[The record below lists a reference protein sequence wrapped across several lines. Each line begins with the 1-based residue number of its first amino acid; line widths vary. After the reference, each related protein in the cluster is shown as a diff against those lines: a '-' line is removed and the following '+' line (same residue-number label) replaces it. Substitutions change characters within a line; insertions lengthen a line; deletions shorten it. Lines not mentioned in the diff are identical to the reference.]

1 MTSRYFVP
9 IGSFAGI
16 DLSDEVYGYVK
27 LVSDSDWV
35 IETTFGS
42 PFLPLPRNFRA
53 PAGSACTF
61 IAFVMTTKTSVQ
73 ISTRATKGPLT
84 LEQQRFQFLIRQIGD
99 ARKAFSDLEKRIE
112 AFRQLRVQ
120 KLQPVRASLTRALR
134 ETIFAIDRLLDQR
147 GWSRAEQAALRNI
160 LTGTAEVVIEV
171 AGEDP
176 EIKAVYNKHS
186 NVDFD
191 AAKAEEIRRLK
202 AEAEAATGFDL
213 GNDEGIR
220 SEEDLV
226 ERLYE
231 EMAARET
238 AAEERDEHRP
248 PKPSKRSVDNAQLA
262 QQALRDIYRKLA
274 SAVHPDRESD
284 AARREE
290 KNELMQRI
298 NQAYA
303 ANDLLSLFEIQI
315 EIDQLDPEQIG
326 NLGTQRLRHYN
337 RLLSE
342 QLEQLRSKL
351 QALEASAGADDE
363 AVDEP
368 FDARNLEMRLR
379 RQARGLRAE
388 VTRQEQ
394 LLRVLA
400 DKAATRRWLKQQR
413 QFAKFDNDEDED

>member
-1 MTSRYFVP
+1 MTP
-9 IGSFAGI
+9 
-16 DLSDEVYGYVK
+16 
-27 LVSDSDWV
+27 
-35 IETTFGS
+35 
-42 PFLPLPRNFRA
+42 
-53 PAGSACTF
+53 
-61 IAFVMTTKTSVQ
+61 KTSVQ
-73 ISTRATKGPLT
+73 ISARTPKGPQS
-84 LEQQRFQFLIRQIGD
+84 LEQQRFEFLIRQIED

-120 KLQPVRASLTRALR
+120 KLQPIRATLTRALR

-191 AAKAEEIRRLK
+191 TAKDEDIQRLK
-202 AEAEAATGFDL
+202 AEAESFTGFDL
-213 GNDEGIR
+213 GDDEGIR

-226 ERLYE
+226 QRLYE
-231 EMAARET
+231 EMAASET
-238 AAEERDEHRP
+238 ASR
-248 PKPSKRSVDNAQLA
+248 PSKRGEDNAQRA
-262 QQALRDIYRKLA
+262 RQALRDIYRKLA
-274 SAVHPDRESD
+274 SSVHPDRESD

-326 NLGTQRLRHYN
+326 NLGKQRLRQYN

-342 QLEQLRSKL
+342 QLEQLRAKL

-363 AVDEP
+363 TVDDH
-368 FDARNLEMRLR
+368 FDVQKLELRLR

-413 QFAKFDNDEDED
+413 QFARLDDDEVDD

>member
-1 MTSRYFVP
+1 
-9 IGSFAGI
+9 
-16 DLSDEVYGYVK
+16 
-27 LVSDSDWV
+27 
-35 IETTFGS
+35 
-42 PFLPLPRNFRA
+42 
-53 PAGSACTF
+53 
-61 IAFVMTTKTSVQ
+61 MTTNTSVQ
-73 ISTRATKGPLT
+73 LSTRTSKGPQT
-84 LEQQRFQFLIRQIGD
+84 LEQQRFQFLIRQIAD

-112 AFRQLRVQ
+112 AFRQLRLQ

-147 GWSRAEQAALRNI
+147 GWSRAEQAALRDI
-160 LTGTAEVVIEV
+160 LTGTAEIVIEV

-186 NVDFD
+186 NLDFD
-191 AAKAEEIRRLK
+191 TAKDEDIQRLK

-213 GNDEGIR
+213 GGDEGIR
-220 SEEDLV
+220 SEDDLV
-226 ERLYE
+226 QRLYE
-231 EMAARET
+231 EMAAREA
-238 AAEERDEHRP
+238 AAEGRDEPRKS
-248 PKPSKRSVDNAQLA
+248 KPSKRSEDSAQLA
-262 QQALRDIYRKLA
+262 RQALRDIYRKLA

-290 KNELMQRI
+290 KNQLMQRI

-326 NLGTQRLRHYN
+326 DLGSQRLRHYN
-337 RLLSE
+337 RLLAE
-342 QLEQLRSKL
+342 QLEQLRGKL
-351 QALEASAGADDE
+351 QALEASAGADDDADSE
-363 AVDEP
+363 GG
-368 FDARNLEMRLR
+368 FDAHNLEMRLR

-388 VTRQEQ
+388 VARQEQ

-413 QFAKFDNDEDED
+413 QFAKLLDDEVED

>member
-1 MTSRYFVP
+1 
-9 IGSFAGI
+9 
-16 DLSDEVYGYVK
+16 
-27 LVSDSDWV
+27 
-35 IETTFGS
+35 
-42 PFLPLPRNFRA
+42 
-53 PAGSACTF
+53 
-61 IAFVMTTKTSVQ
+61 MTTKTSLQ
-73 ISTRATKGPLT
+73 TSSRTPKGPQT

-112 AFRQLRVQ
+112 AFRQLRVK

-160 LTGTAEVVIEV
+160 LTGTAEIVIEV

-191 AAKAEEIRRLK
+191 TAKDEDIQRLK
-202 AEAEAATGFDL
+202 AEAEASTGFDL
-213 GNDEGIR
+213 GGDGDIR

-226 ERLYE
+226 QRLYE

-238 AAEERDEHRP
+238 AEERDAPRP
-248 PKPSKRSVDNAQLA
+248 PKPSKRSEDNAKLA

-290 KNELMQRI
+290 KNALMQRI

-303 ANDLLSLFEIQI
+303 ENDLLALFEIQI
-315 EIDQLDPEQIG
+315 EVDQLDPEQIG
-326 NLGTQRLRHYN
+326 DLGTQRLRHYN

-342 QLEQLRSKL
+342 QLEQLRGKL

-363 AVDEP
+363 ADFEGGIG
-368 FDARNLEMRLR
+368 AHNLEMRLR

-394 LLRVLA
+394 LLKVLA
-400 DKAATRRWLKQQR
+400 DKAATKRWLKQQR
-413 QFAKFDNDEDED
+413 QFAKRDDDEAED

>member
-1 MTSRYFVP
+1 
-9 IGSFAGI
+9 
-16 DLSDEVYGYVK
+16 
-27 LVSDSDWV
+27 
-35 IETTFGS
+35 
-42 PFLPLPRNFRA
+42 
-53 PAGSACTF
+53 
-61 IAFVMTTKTSVQ
+61 MTTKTSVQ
-73 ISTRATKGPLT
+73 ISTRTSKGPQT

-99 ARKAFSDLEKRIE
+99 ARKAYSDLEKRIE

-186 NVDFD
+186 NLDFD
-191 AAKAEEIRRLK
+191 TAKDEDIQRLK
-202 AEAEAATGFDL
+202 AEAEASTGFDL
-213 GNDEGIR
+213 GKDEGIR

-226 ERLYE
+226 QRLYE

-238 AAEERDEHRP
+238 P
-248 PKPSKRSVDNAQLA
+248 KKPSKRSEDNAQLA
-262 QQALRDIYRKLA
+262 RQSLRDIYRKLA

-315 EIDQLDPEQIG
+315 EIDQLDPEQVV

-351 QALEASAGADDE
+351 HALEASAGADDE
-363 AVDEP
+363 TVDDH
-368 FDARNLEMRLR
+368 FDAHKLELRLR

-413 QFAKFDNDEDED
+413 QFARLDDDEAED

>member
-1 MTSRYFVP
+1 M
-9 IGSFAGI
+9 
-16 DLSDEVYGYVK
+16 
-27 LVSDSDWV
+27 
-35 IETTFGS
+35 
-42 PFLPLPRNFRA
+42 
-53 PAGSACTF
+53 
-61 IAFVMTTKTSVQ
+61 
-73 ISTRATKGPLT
+73 
-84 LEQQRFQFLIRQIGD
+84 
-99 ARKAFSDLEKRIE
+99 
-112 AFRQLRVQ
+112 
-120 KLQPVRASLTRALR
+120 
-134 ETIFAIDRLLDQR
+134 
-147 GWSRAEQAALRNI
+147 
-160 LTGTAEVVIEV
+160 IEV

-186 NVDFD
+186 NLDFD
-191 AAKAEEIRRLK
+191 TAKDEDIQRLK
-202 AEAEAATGFDL
+202 AEAEASTGFDL
-213 GNDEGIR
+213 GGDEGIR

-226 ERLYE
+226 QRLYE
-231 EMAARET
+231 EMAARE
-238 AAEERDEHRP
+238 AAAKERDEPRTR
-248 PKPSKRSVDNAQLA
+248 KPSKRSEDNAQLA
-262 QQALRDIYRKLA
+262 RQALRDIYRKLA

-326 NLGTQRLRHYN
+326 DLGTQRLRHYN

-351 QALEASAGADDE
+351 HALEASAGADDE
-363 AVDEP
+363 TDFEDG
-368 FDARNLEMRLR
+368 FDAQKLEMRLR

-413 QFAKFDNDEDED
+413 QFAKLDDDEVED

>member
-1 MTSRYFVP
+1 M
-9 IGSFAGI
+9 
-16 DLSDEVYGYVK
+16 
-27 LVSDSDWV
+27 
-35 IETTFGS
+35 
-42 PFLPLPRNFRA
+42 
-53 PAGSACTF
+53 
-61 IAFVMTTKTSVQ
+61 TKTSVE
-73 ISTRATKGPLT
+73 ISKRAQKGPQS
-84 LEQQRFQFLIRQIGD
+84 LEQQRFQFLIRQIEE

-112 AFRQLRVQ
+112 AFRQLRIQ

-134 ETIFAIDRLLDQR
+134 ETIFAIDRLLDER

-191 AAKAEEIRRLK
+191 TAKDEDIQRLK

-213 GNDEGIR
+213 GADEGIR
-220 SEEDLV
+220 TEEDLV
-226 ERLYE
+226 QRLYE

-238 AAEERDEHRP
+238 AAEERGAPRP
-248 PKPSKRSVDNAQLA
+248 RKPSKRSEDNAQLA
-262 QQALRDIYRKLA
+262 KQALREIYRKLA

-303 ANDLLSLFEIQI
+303 ANDLLALFEIQI
-315 EIDQLDPEQIG
+315 EIDQLDPEHIG

-337 RLLSE
+337 RLLAE
-342 QLEQLRSKL
+342 QLEQLRGKL
-351 QALEASAGADDE
+351 QALEASAGADD
-363 AVDEP
+363 DSDFKDGLDP
-368 FDARNLEMRLR
+368 QKLEMRLR

-400 DKAATRRWLKQQR
+400 DKGATRRWLKQQR
-413 QFAKFDNDEDED
+413 EFAKFDADDED

>member
-1 MTSRYFVP
+1 M
-9 IGSFAGI
+9 
-16 DLSDEVYGYVK
+16 
-27 LVSDSDWV
+27 
-35 IETTFGS
+35 
-42 PFLPLPRNFRA
+42 
-53 PAGSACTF
+53 
-61 IAFVMTTKTSVQ
+61 TKTSVQ
-73 ISTRATKGPLT
+73 ISTRTPKGPQT

-147 GWSRAEQAALRNI
+147 GWSRAEQAALRDI
-160 LTGTAEVVIEV
+160 LTGTAEIVIEV

-191 AAKAEEIRRLK
+191 TAKDEDIQRLK
-202 AEAEAATGFDL
+202 AEAEAFTGFDL
-213 GNDEGIR
+213 GGDEGIR
-220 SEEDLV
+220 SEDDLV
-226 ERLYE
+226 QRLYE
-231 EMAARET
+231 EMAARE
-238 AAEERDEHRP
+238 AAE
-248 PKPSKRSVDNAQLA
+248 PSKRSEDNAQLA
-262 QQALRDIYRKLA
+262 RQALRDIYRKLA

-326 NLGTQRLRHYN
+326 NLGTRRLRHYN

-342 QLEQLRSKL
+342 QLEQLRGKL
-351 QALEASAGADDE
+351 HALEAGAGADDE
-363 AVDEP
+363 TVDDH
-368 FDARNLEMRLR
+368 FDPQKLELRLR

-413 QFAKFDNDEDED
+413 QFAKLDDDEVED

>member
-1 MTSRYFVP
+1 M
-9 IGSFAGI
+9 
-16 DLSDEVYGYVK
+16 
-27 LVSDSDWV
+27 
-35 IETTFGS
+35 
-42 PFLPLPRNFRA
+42 
-53 PAGSACTF
+53 
-61 IAFVMTTKTSVQ
+61 TKTSVQ
-73 ISTRATKGPLT
+73 ISTRTSKGPQT

-112 AFRQLRVQ
+112 TFRQLRLQ

-186 NVDFD
+186 NLDFD
-191 AAKAEEIRRLK
+191 TAKDEDIQRLK

-213 GNDEGIR
+213 GEDEGIR
-220 SEEDLV
+220 SEDDLV
-226 ERLYE
+226 QRLYE
-231 EMAARET
+231 EMAAREA
-238 AAEERDEHRP
+238 AAEERDEPRTR
-248 PKPSKRSVDNAQLA
+248 KPSKRSEDNAQLA
-262 QQALRDIYRKLA
+262 RQALRDIYRKLA

-290 KNELMQRI
+290 KNQLMQRI

-326 NLGTQRLRHYN
+326 DLGPQRLRHYN
-337 RLLSE
+337 RLLAE
-342 QLEQLRSKL
+342 QLEQLRE
-351 QALEASAGADDE
+351 QTAGTRSQRRGGRRNRFDDG
-363 AVDEP
+363 
-368 FDARNLEMRLR
+368 FDAQKLEMRLR

-413 QFAKFDNDEDED
+413 QFAKLDDDEVED

>member
-1 MTSRYFVP
+1 M
-9 IGSFAGI
+9 
-16 DLSDEVYGYVK
+16 
-27 LVSDSDWV
+27 
-35 IETTFGS
+35 
-42 PFLPLPRNFRA
+42 
-53 PAGSACTF
+53 
-61 IAFVMTTKTSVQ
+61 MTKTSVQ
-73 ISTRATKGPLT
+73 ISTRAQKGPQT

-112 AFRQLRVQ
+112 AFRQLRLQ

-147 GWSRAEQAALRNI
+147 GWSRAEQGALRDI
-160 LTGTAEVVIEV
+160 LTGTAEIVIEV

-186 NVDFD
+186 NLDFD
-191 AAKAEEIRRLK
+191 TAKDEDLQRLK
-202 AEAEAATGFDL
+202 AEAEASTGFDL
-213 GNDEGIR
+213 GEDEGIR

-231 EMAARET
+231 QMAARDA
-238 AAEERDEHRP
+238 AAEGRDESRTS
-248 PKPSKRSVDNAQLA
+248 KPSKRSEDNAQLA
-262 QQALRDIYRKLA
+262 KQALRDIYRKLA

-303 ANDLLSLFEIQI
+303 TNDLLSLFEIQI

-326 NLGTQRLRHYN
+326 DLGTKRLRQYN
-337 RLLSE
+337 RLLAE

-363 AVDEP
+363 TGLEDGFNAQK
-368 FDARNLEMRLR
+368 LEMRLR

-413 QFAKFDNDEDED
+413 QFAKFVDDEDED

>member
-1 MTSRYFVP
+1 
-9 IGSFAGI
+9 
-16 DLSDEVYGYVK
+16 
-27 LVSDSDWV
+27 
-35 IETTFGS
+35 
-42 PFLPLPRNFRA
+42 
-53 PAGSACTF
+53 
-61 IAFVMTTKTSVQ
+61 MTTKTSVQ
-73 ISTRATKGPLT
+73 ISSRTAKGPQS
-84 LEQQRFQFLIRQIGD
+84 LEQQRFQYLIRQIGD

-120 KLQPVRASLTRALR
+120 RLQPVRASLTRALR

-147 GWSRAEQAALRNI
+147 GWSRAEQDALRNI

-186 NVDFD
+186 SLDFD
-191 AAKAEEIRRLK
+191 TAKEDDIQRLK

-213 GNDEGIR
+213 GDDEGIR

-226 ERLYE
+226 QRLYE

-238 AAEERDEHRP
+238 AAEERDAPRKA
-248 PKPSKRSVDNAQLA
+248 KPSKRSEDSAQLA
-262 QQALRDIYRKLA
+262 RQALREIYRKLA

-326 NLGTQRLRHYN
+326 DLGAQRLRHYN
-337 RLLSE
+337 RLLAE

-351 QALEASAGADDE
+351 QALEASAGADDTE
-363 AVDEP
+363 FEDG
-368 FDARNLEMRLR
+368 FDPQKLEMRLR

-394 LLRVLA
+394 MLRVLA
-400 DKAATRRWLKQQR
+400 DKGATRRWLKQQR
-413 QFAKFDNDEDED
+413 QFAKFDDDEGDED

>member
-1 MTSRYFVP
+1 V
-9 IGSFAGI
+9 
-16 DLSDEVYGYVK
+16 
-27 LVSDSDWV
+27 
-35 IETTFGS
+35 
-42 PFLPLPRNFRA
+42 
-53 PAGSACTF
+53 
-61 IAFVMTTKTSVQ
+61 TKTSLE
-73 ISTRATKGPLT
+73 ISKRTAKGPQS
-84 LEQQRFQFLIRQIGD
+84 LEQQRFQFLIRQIED
-99 ARKAFSDLEKRIE
+99 ARKAYSELEKRIE
-112 AFRQLRVQ
+112 AYRQLRVQ
-120 KLQPVRASLTRALR
+120 RLQPIRASLTRALR
-134 ETIFAIDRLLDQR
+134 ETIFAVDRLLDQR
-147 GWSRAEQAALRNI
+147 GWSRAEQASLRNI
-160 LTGTAEVVIEV
+160 LTGTAEIVMEV

-191 AAKAEEIRRLK
+191 TAKDEDIERLK
-202 AEAEAATGFDL
+202 AEAEASTGFDL
-213 GNDEGIR
+213 GGEDIR

-226 ERLYE
+226 QRLYE

-238 AAEERDEHRP
+238 AEERDEPRP
-248 PKPSKRSVDNAQLA
+248 AKPSKRSEDSAKLA

-290 KNELMQRI
+290 KNQLMQRI

-326 NLGTQRLRHYN
+326 NLGAQRLRHYN

-351 QALEASAGADDE
+351 QTLEAGAEAEDDPDSE
-363 AVDEP
+363 GG
-368 FDARNLEMRLR
+368 FDAQKLEMRLR

-394 LLRVLA
+394 MLRVLA
-400 DKAATRRWLKQQR
+400 DKGATRRWLKQQR
-413 QFAKFDNDEDED
+413 QFAKLVDDEDED

>member
-1 MTSRYFVP
+1 
-9 IGSFAGI
+9 
-16 DLSDEVYGYVK
+16 
-27 LVSDSDWV
+27 
-35 IETTFGS
+35 
-42 PFLPLPRNFRA
+42 
-53 PAGSACTF
+53 
-61 IAFVMTTKTSVQ
+61 MTTKTSVQ
-73 ISTRATKGPLT
+73 ISTRAPKGPQT

-99 ARKAFSDLEKRIE
+99 ARKAFSDLENRIE
-112 AFRQLRVQ
+112 AFRRLRQQ
-120 KLQPVRASLTRALR
+120 KLQPIRATLSRSLRDTV
-134 ETIFAIDRLLDQR
+134 FAIDRLLDQR
-147 GWSRAEQAALRNI
+147 GWSRLEQAALSDI
-160 LTGTAEVVIEV
+160 LTGTAEVLLEV

-176 EIKAVYNKHS
+176 EIKAIYNKHS
-186 NVDFD
+186 NLDFD
-191 AAKAEEIRRLK
+191 TAKEEDLQRLK
-202 AEAEAATGFDL
+202 AEAEASTGFDL
-213 GNDEGIR
+213 GGAEGIR

-226 ERLYE
+226 QRLYE

-238 AAEERDEHRP
+238 AAEERGQARTK
-248 PKPSKRSVDNAQLA
+248 KPSKRSHDNAQLA
-262 QQALRDIYRKLA
+262 RKALREIYRKLA

-284 AARREE
+284 PVRRKE

-326 NLGTQRLRHYN
+326 NLGTQRLRQYN

-342 QLEQLRSKL
+342 QLEQLRGKL

-363 AVDEP
+363 AVVDHDP
-368 FDARNLEMRLR
+368 QKLEMRLR

-394 LLRVLA
+394 LLRVLG

-413 QFAKFDNDEDED
+413 QFAKLDDELED

>member
-1 MTSRYFVP
+1 
-9 IGSFAGI
+9 
-16 DLSDEVYGYVK
+16 
-27 LVSDSDWV
+27 
-35 IETTFGS
+35 
-42 PFLPLPRNFRA
+42 
-53 PAGSACTF
+53 
-61 IAFVMTTKTSVQ
+61 
-73 ISTRATKGPLT
+73 
-84 LEQQRFQFLIRQIGD
+84 LEQKRFQFLIRQIGD

-112 AFRQLRVQ
+112 AFRQLRQQ

-134 ETIFAIDRLLDQR
+134 DTVFAIDRLLDQR
-147 GWSRAEQAALRNI
+147 GWSRAEQAALRDI
-160 LTGTAEVVIEV
+160 LTGTAEVLIET

-186 NVDFD
+186 NLDFD
-191 AAKAEEIRRLK
+191 AARDEDIQRLK
-202 AEAEAATGFDL
+202 AEAEAFTGFDL
-213 GNDEGIR
+213 GGDEGIR

-226 ERLYE
+226 QRLYE

-238 AAEERDEHRP
+238 T
-248 PKPSKRSVDNAQLA
+248 KPSKRSEGNAQLA
-262 QQALRDIYRKLA
+262 RQALRDIYRKLA

-351 QALEASAGADDE
+351 HALEASAGADDE
-363 AVDEP
+363 TVDDH
-368 FDARNLEMRLR
+368 FDAQKLEMRLR

-413 QFAKFDNDEDED
+413 QFARLDDDEVED

>member
-1 MTSRYFVP
+1 MT
-9 IGSFAGI
+9 
-16 DLSDEVYGYVK
+16 
-27 LVSDSDWV
+27 
-35 IETTFGS
+35 
-42 PFLPLPRNFRA
+42 N
-53 PAGSACTF
+53 
-61 IAFVMTTKTSVQ
+61 KTSVQ
-73 ISTRATKGPLT
+73 ISTRTPKGPQT

-99 ARKAFSDLEKRIE
+99 ARQAFSDLENRIE
-112 AFRQLRVQ
+112 AFRRLREQ
-120 KLQPVRASLTRALR
+120 KLRPVRASLTRALR
-134 ETIFAIDRLLDQR
+134 DTVFAIDRLLDQR
-147 GWSRAEQAALRNI
+147 GWSRAEQAALRDI
-160 LTGTAEVVIEV
+160 LTGTSEVLIEA

-191 AAKAEEIRRLK
+191 AARDEDIQRLK
-202 AEAEAATGFDL
+202 AEAEAFTGFDL
-213 GNDEGIR
+213 GGDEGIR

-226 ERLYE
+226 QRLYE

-238 AAEERDEHRP
+238 T
-248 PKPSKRSVDNAQLA
+248 KPSKRSEDNAQLA
-262 QQALRDIYRKLA
+262 KQALRDIYRKLA

-351 QALEASAGADDE
+351 HALEASAGADDE
-363 AVDEP
+363 TVDDH
-368 FDARNLEMRLR
+368 FDAQKLEVRLR

-413 QFAKFDNDEDED
+413 QFAKLDNDEVED

>member
-1 MTSRYFVP
+1 
-9 IGSFAGI
+9 
-16 DLSDEVYGYVK
+16 
-27 LVSDSDWV
+27 VSSLARPV
-35 IETTFGS
+35 G
-42 PFLPLPRNFRA
+42 
-53 PAGSACTF
+53 ACAR
-61 IAFVMTTKTSVQ
+61 IAFVMTKTSVQ
-73 ISTRATKGPLT
+73 ISTRTSKGPQS
-84 LEQQRFQFLIRQIGD
+84 LEQQRFQFLIRQIED

-147 GWSRAEQAALRNI
+147 GWSRAEQTALREI

-186 NVDFD
+186 NLDFD
-191 AAKAEEIRRLK
+191 TAKDEEIQRLK
-202 AEAEAATGFDL
+202 AEAEAVTGFDL
-213 GNDEGIR
+213 GGDEGIR

-226 ERLYE
+226 QRLYE
-231 EMAARET
+231 KMAARET
-238 AAEERDEHRP
+238 AAEERDERRTT
-248 PKPSKRSVDNAQLA
+248 KPSKRSEDNAQLA
-262 QQALRDIYRKLA
+262 RQALRDIYRKLA

-351 QALEASAGADDE
+351 HAIEASAGADD
-363 AVDEP
+363 ADFDDG
-368 FDARNLEMRLR
+368 FDARKLDMRLR

-388 VTRQEQ
+388 VARQEQ

-413 QFAKFDNDEDED
+413 QFAKLDDEVEEFAAAPQR

>member
-1 MTSRYFVP
+1 MTS
-9 IGSFAGI
+9 
-16 DLSDEVYGYVK
+16 
-27 LVSDSDWV
+27 
-35 IETTFGS
+35 
-42 PFLPLPRNFRA
+42 
-53 PAGSACTF
+53 
-61 IAFVMTTKTSVQ
+61 KTSVQ
-73 ISTRATKGPLT
+73 ISTRTSKGPQT
-84 LEQQRFQFLIRQIGD
+84 LEQQRFQFLIRQIGE
-99 ARKAFSDLEKRIE
+99 ARKAFVDLEKRIE

-120 KLQPVRASLTRALR
+120 KLQPIRASLTKALR

-186 NVDFD
+186 NLDFD
-191 AAKAEEIRRLK
+191 TARDEDIQRLK
-202 AEAEAATGFDL
+202 AEAEEATGFDL
-213 GNDEGIR
+213 GEDEGIR
-220 SEEDLV
+220 TEEDLV
-226 ERLYE
+226 QRLYE
-231 EMAARET
+231 QMAARES
-238 AAEERDEHRP
+238 AAEERDESRA
-248 PKPSKRSVDNAQLA
+248 PKASRRSEDSAQLA
-262 QQALRDIYRKLA
+262 RQALRDIYRKLA

-303 ANDLLSLFEIQI
+303 ANDLLALFEIQI

-337 RLLSE
+337 RLLAE
-342 QLEQLRSKL
+342 QLEQLRGKL

-363 AVDEP
+363 TDFENG
-368 FDARNLEMRLR
+368 FDPQKLEMRLR

-413 QFAKFDNDEDED
+413 QFARRDDDELED

>member
-1 MTSRYFVP
+1 MLCFAAHP
-9 IGSFAGI
+9 IAEFFA
-16 DLSDEVYGYVK
+16 
-27 LVSDSDWV
+27 
-35 IETTFGS
+35 
-42 PFLPLPRNFRA
+42 PCPP
-53 PAGSACTF
+53 GSAYTR

-73 ISTRATKGPLT
+73 ISTRTPKGPQT

-147 GWSRAEQAALRNI
+147 GWSRAEQAALRDI

-186 NVDFD
+186 NLDFD
-191 AAKAEEIRRLK
+191 TAKDEDIQRLK
-202 AEAEAATGFDL
+202 AEAEAFTGFDL
-213 GNDEGIR
+213 GGDEGIR

-226 ERLYE
+226 QRLYE

-238 AAEERDEHRP
+238 AAEERDEPRTR
-248 PKPSKRSVDNAQLA
+248 KPSKRSEDNAQLA
-262 QQALRDIYRKLA
+262 RQALRDIYRKLA

-351 QALEASAGADDE
+351 HALEASAGADDE
-363 AVDEP
+363 TDFE
-368 FDARNLEMRLR
+368 ERLR
-379 RQARGLRAE
+379 CPETRDAVAAPGAWLARGSHASGT
-388 VTRQEQ
+388 VAPGTR
-394 LLRVLA
+394 
-400 DKAATRRWLKQQR
+400 
-413 QFAKFDNDEDED
+413 

>member
-1 MTSRYFVP
+1 VP
-9 IGSFAGI
+9 LRNHGAYHRFPTIRSTNGTHFLHEASPKHDPRENSGT
-16 DLSDEVYGYVK
+16 LS
-27 LVSDSDWV
+27 L
-35 IETTFGS
+35 T
-42 PFLPLPRNFRA
+42 N
-53 PAGSACTF
+53 
-61 IAFVMTTKTSVQ
+61 KTSVR
-73 ISTRATKGPLT
+73 ISTRAPKGPQT
-84 LEQQRFQFLIRQIGD
+84 LEQQRFQFLIRQIED

-134 ETIFAIDRLLDQR
+134 ETILAIDRLLDQR

-191 AAKAEEIRRLK
+191 TAQDEDIQRLK
-202 AEAEAATGFDL
+202 AEAEAHTGFDL
-213 GNDEGIR
+213 GGDDGIR

-226 ERLYE
+226 QRLYE

-238 AAEERDEHRP
+238 ATRP
-248 PKPSKRSVDNAQLA
+248 AKRSEDSAQLA
-262 QQALRDIYRKLA
+262 RQALRDIYRKLA
-274 SAVHPDRESD
+274 SAVHPDRESV

-337 RLLSE
+337 RLLAE
-342 QLEQLRSKL
+342 QLEHLRAKL
-351 QALEASAGADDE
+351 KALEASAGADDE
-363 AVDEP
+363 TDLEHG
-368 FDARNLEMRLR
+368 FDAQKLEMRLR

-413 QFAKFDNDEDED
+413 QFARLDDGEDED

>member
-1 MTSRYFVP
+1 
-9 IGSFAGI
+9 
-16 DLSDEVYGYVK
+16 
-27 LVSDSDWV
+27 
-35 IETTFGS
+35 
-42 PFLPLPRNFRA
+42 
-53 PAGSACTF
+53 
-61 IAFVMTTKTSVQ
+61 
-73 ISTRATKGPLT
+73 
-84 LEQQRFQFLIRQIGD
+84 
-99 ARKAFSDLEKRIE
+99 
-112 AFRQLRVQ
+112 VQ

-134 ETIFAIDRLLDQR
+134 ETILAIDRLLDQR
-147 GWSRAEQAALRNI
+147 GWSRAEQAALRDI
-160 LTGTAEVVIEV
+160 LTGTAELVIEV

-176 EIKAVYNKHS
+176 EIKQVYNKHS
-186 NVDFD
+186 NLDFD
-191 AAKAEEIRRLK
+191 TARDEDIQRLK
-202 AEAEAATGFDL
+202 AETEAATGFDL
-213 GNDEGIR
+213 GGDEGIR

-226 ERLYE
+226 QRLYE
-231 EMAARET
+231 EMAAREPAT
-238 AAEERDEHRP
+238 RS
-248 PKPSKRSVDNAQLA
+248 SKRSEDSAQIA
-262 QQALRDIYRKLA
+262 EQAFREIYRKLA

-315 EIDQLDPEQIG
+315 EIDQLDPEQLG

-351 QALEASAGADDE
+351 HALEASAGADDE
-363 AVDEP
+363 DDSGD
-368 FDARNLEMRLR
+368 FDTQKLEMRLR

-400 DKAATRRWLKQQR
+400 NKAATRRWLKQQR
-413 QFAKFDNDEDED
+413 QFARLDDEEAED

>member
-1 MTSRYFVP
+1 V
-9 IGSFAGI
+9 
-16 DLSDEVYGYVK
+16 
-27 LVSDSDWV
+27 
-35 IETTFGS
+35 
-42 PFLPLPRNFRA
+42 
-53 PAGSACTF
+53 
-61 IAFVMTTKTSVQ
+61 TTKTSVQ
-73 ISTRATKGPLT
+73 ISTRTSKGPQT

-147 GWSRAEQAALRNI
+147 GWSRAEQAALREI

-186 NVDFD
+186 NLDFD
-191 AAKAEEIRRLK
+191 TAKDEDIQRLK
-202 AEAEAATGFDL
+202 AEAEAFTGFDL
-213 GNDEGIR
+213 GGDEGIR

-226 ERLYE
+226 QRLYE

-238 AAEERDEHRP
+238 RDEPRTT
-248 PKPSKRSVDNAQLA
+248 KPSKRSEDNAQLA
-262 QQALRDIYRKLA
+262 RQALRDIYRKLA

-351 QALEASAGADDE
+351 QALEASAGEDDE
-363 AVDEP
+363 TVDDH
-368 FDARNLEMRLR
+368 FDPQKLEMRLR

-413 QFAKFDNDEDED
+413 QFTRLDDDEVED

>member
-1 MTSRYFVP
+1 VTNSSVRISSRTP
-9 IGSFAGI
+9 
-16 DLSDEVYGYVK
+16 
-27 LVSDSDWV
+27 
-35 IETTFGS
+35 
-42 PFLPLPRNFRA
+42 
-53 PAGSACTF
+53 
-61 IAFVMTTKTSVQ
+61 
-73 ISTRATKGPLT
+73 KGPQT
-84 LEQQRFQFLIRQIGD
+84 LEQQRFQFLIRQIED

-112 AFRQLRVQ
+112 AYRQLRVQ

-134 ETIFAIDRLLDQR
+134 ETIFAIDRLLDQS
-147 GWSRAEQAALRNI
+147 GWSRAEQSALRDI
-160 LTGTAEVVIEV
+160 LTGTAEIVIEV

-186 NVDFD
+186 DLDFD
-191 AAKAEEIRRLK
+191 AAKDADIERLK
-202 AEAEAATGFDL
+202 AEAEAVTGFDL
-213 GNDEGIR
+213 GGDEGIR

-226 ERLYE
+226 QRLYE

-238 AAEERDEHRP
+238 AAEERDAPRP
-248 PKPSKRSVDNAQLA
+248 RKPSKRSEDNAQLA
-262 QQALRDIYRKLA
+262 KQALRDIYRKLA

-337 RLLSE
+337 RLLAE

-351 QALEASAGADDE
+351 QALEASARADDE
-363 AVDEP
+363 NDFEDGLNP
-368 FDARNLEMRLR
+368 QKLEMRLR

-400 DKAATRRWLKQQR
+400 DKGATRRWLKQQR
-413 QFAKFDNDEDED
+413 QFAKFDADEVED

>member
-1 MTSRYFVP
+1 M
-9 IGSFAGI
+9 
-16 DLSDEVYGYVK
+16 K
-27 LVSDSDWV
+27 
-35 IETTFGS
+35 
-42 PFLPLPRNFRA
+42 
-53 PAGSACTF
+53 
-61 IAFVMTTKTSVQ
+61 TKSSLQ
-73 ISTRATKGPLT
+73 ISTRTPNGPPT
-84 LEQQRFQFLIRQIGD
+84 LVQQRFQFLIRQIGD
-99 ARKAFSDLEKRIE
+99 ARKAFSDLENRIE
-112 AFRQLRVQ
+112 AFRRLRQQ
-120 KLQPVRASLTRALR
+120 KLQPIRASLTRALR

-147 GWSRAEQAALRNI
+147 GWSRAEQAALRDI
-160 LTGTAEVVIEV
+160 LTGTAEIVLEV

-176 EIKAVYNKHS
+176 EIKTVYNKHS
-186 NVDFD
+186 NLDFD
-191 AAKAEEIRRLK
+191 TAKDEDIQRLK
-202 AEAEAATGFDL
+202 AEAEASTGFDL
-213 GNDEGIR
+213 GGDEGIR

-226 ERLYE
+226 QRLYE

-238 AAEERDEHRP
+238 AAKERDEPRTR
-248 PKPSKRSVDNAQLA
+248 KPSKRSEDNAQLA
-262 QQALRDIYRKLA
+262 RQALRDIYRKLA

-298 NQAYA
+298 NQAYT

-342 QLEQLRSKL
+342 QLEQLRRKL
-351 QALEASAGADDE
+351 DALEASAGADDE
-363 AVDEP
+363 NDFEHG

-413 QFAKFDNDEDED
+413 QFAKLGDDEVED

>member
-1 MTSRYFVP
+1 V
-9 IGSFAGI
+9 
-16 DLSDEVYGYVK
+16 
-27 LVSDSDWV
+27 
-35 IETTFGS
+35 
-42 PFLPLPRNFRA
+42 
-53 PAGSACTF
+53 
-61 IAFVMTTKTSVQ
+61 TTKSSLQ
-73 ISTRATKGPLT
+73 ISTRASKGPQT
-84 LEQQRFQFLIRQIGD
+84 LEQQRFEFLIRQIGD
-99 ARKAFSDLEKRIE
+99 ARKAFNDLEKRIE
-112 AFRQLRVQ
+112 AFRQLRAQ
-120 KLQPVRASLTRALR
+120 KLQPVRAALTRALR

-147 GWSRAEQAALRNI
+147 GWSRAEQAALRDI
-160 LTGTAEVVIEV
+160 LTGTAEIVIEV

-176 EIKAVYNKHS
+176 EIKAVFNKHS
-186 NVDFD
+186 NLDFD
-191 AAKAEEIRRLK
+191 TAKDEDIQRLK
-202 AEAEAATGFDL
+202 AEAEAFTGFDL
-213 GNDEGIR
+213 GGDEGIR

-226 ERLYE
+226 QRLYE

-238 AAEERDEHRP
+238 
-248 PKPSKRSVDNAQLA
+248 KPSKRREDNAQLA
-262 QQALRDIYRKLA
+262 RQALREIYRKLA

-326 NLGTQRLRHYN
+326 DLGAQRLRHYN

-342 QLEQLRSKL
+342 QLEQLRGKL

-363 AVDEP
+363 TVDDH
-368 FDARNLEMRLR
+368 FDAQKLEMRLR

-400 DKAATRRWLKQQR
+400 NKAATRRWLKQQR
-413 QFAKFDNDEDED
+413 QFATLDD

>member
-1 MTSRYFVP
+1 MLCLATHP
-9 IGSFAGI
+9 IAEFFA
-16 DLSDEVYGYVK
+16 
-27 LVSDSDWV
+27 
-35 IETTFGS
+35 
-42 PFLPLPRNFRA
+42 PR
-53 PAGSACTF
+53 PPGSAFTR
-61 IAFVMTTKTSVQ
+61 IAFVMTSKTSVQ
-73 ISTRATKGPLT
+73 ISTRTPKGPQT

-147 GWSRAEQAALRNI
+147 GWSRAEQAALRDI

-186 NVDFD
+186 NLDFD
-191 AAKAEEIRRLK
+191 TAKDEDIQRLK
-202 AEAEAATGFDL
+202 AEAEAFTGFDL
-213 GNDEGIR
+213 GGDEGIR

-226 ERLYE
+226 QRLYE

-238 AAEERDEHRP
+238 AAE
-248 PKPSKRSVDNAQLA
+248 PSKRSEDSAQLA
-262 QQALRDIYRKLA
+262 RQALREIYRKLA

-290 KNELMQRI
+290 KNQLMQRI

-326 NLGTQRLRHYN
+326 NLGTQRLRQYN

-342 QLEQLRSKL
+342 QLARLRSKL
-351 QALEASAGADDE
+351 HALEASAGADDE
-363 AVDEP
+363 TVDDH
-368 FDARNLEMRLR
+368 FDAQKLELRLR

-413 QFAKFDNDEDED
+413 QFAKLDDDEVED

>member
-1 MTSRYFVP
+1 LASHP
-9 IGSFAGI
+9 IAEF
-16 DLSDEVYGYVK
+16 
-27 LVSDSDWV
+27 
-35 IETTFGS
+35 
-42 PFLPLPRNFRA
+42 FRA
-53 PAGSACTF
+53 VPGWRRVHTHCL
-61 IAFVMTTKTSVQ
+61 VMTTKTSLQ
-73 ISTRATKGPLT
+73 ISTRTQKGPQT

-147 GWSRAEQAALRNI
+147 GWSRAEQAALTDI
-160 LTGTAEVVIEV
+160 LTGTAEIVIEV

-186 NVDFD
+186 NLDFD
-191 AAKAEEIRRLK
+191 TAKDEDIQRLK

-213 GNDEGIR
+213 GEDEGIR

-226 ERLYE
+226 QRLYE
-231 EMAARET
+231 EMAAREA
-238 AAEERDEHRP
+238 AAEERDRP
-248 PKPSKRSVDNAQLA
+248 RTKKPSKRSEDNAQLA
-262 QQALRDIYRKLA
+262 RQALRDIYRKLA

-303 ANDLLSLFEIQI
+303 ASDLLSLFEIQI

-326 NLGTQRLRHYN
+326 DLGAQRLRHYN
-337 RLLSE
+337 RLLAE
-342 QLEQLRSKL
+342 QLEHLRSKL
-351 QALEASAGADDE
+351 QALEASAGADEEGDFE
-363 AVDEP
+363 DGVGAH
-368 FDARNLEMRLR
+368 NLEMRLR

-413 QFAKFDNDEDED
+413 QFAKRDDDEADG